1 MAVQTKVSKT
11 RDLLPIRRKRPE
23 ALTEREQ
30 EILQLIWSGLKNK
43 EIAERLAISVKT
55 VEAHRAN
62 MMKKVRV
69 SNAAQLLNAAIQEG
83 LIQIR

>member
-1 MAVQTKVSKT
+1 MAVQTKVSKK

-43 EIAERLAISVKT
+43 EIAERLTISVKT

-83 LIQIR
+83 LIQVR